1 MAERIKRLRTYLH
14 ESEHFDHWQASVSY
28 VMEEAGYSPDE
39 VDKFTTQFVIM
50 NVDPEN
56 MAADVNRLFNGDTA
70 EAMLVLANTTSELV
84 H

>member
-14 ESEHFDHWQASVSY
+14 ESEHWQASVSY